1 MARRP
6 RIEFSGA
13 LYHVIVRGN
22 QRREIFHDETD
33 YRKCLSLLSA
43 YKERYRWKLFGYTLM
58 SNHVHLIIETGE
70 TPLSKVLQ
78 GLNQSYTQYYNLRW
92 RTVGHL
98 FQGRYKAILCD
109 RDEYL
114 LALVRYIHL
123 NPVRAGIVEEAS
135 RYLWS
140 SHRAYLGMGNIC
152 GVDVDEVLKM
162 FSSVKGVA
170 RRRYLEFVGEGI
182 GDGRDGEYYRTLDQ
196 RILGS
201 EEFAEEVQ
209 RKGEKPVKVPTK
221 RPSLATLAHAVSEAS
236 GVRVSDLRRP
246 GATRTQARARRLFV
260 LSAREAGHRN
270 RAVAEYLG
278 RDETMTSKWVRERTK
293 EVMRE
298 VSNLLEK
305 TNYSV

>member
-22 QRREIFHDETD
+22 QRQEIFHDEAD
-33 YRKCLSLLSA
+33 YRKYLSLLCA
-43 YKERYRWKLFGYTLM
+43 YKERYQSKLFAYTLM

-140 SHRAYLGMGNIC
+140 SHRVYLGMENAS
-152 GVDVDEVLKM
+152 GVDVDEVLNM
-162 FSSVKGVA
+162 FSSGKGVA
-170 RRRYLEFVGEGI
+170 RRRYLGFVREGI
-182 GDGRDGEYYRTLDQ
+182 GDGGEGEYYRTLDQ

-201 EEFAEEVQ
+201 EEFAKEVQ
-209 RKGEKPVKVPTK
+209 RQGEKPVKLPTK
-221 RPSLATLAHAVSEAS
+221 VPSLAMLAHAVSEAS
-236 GVRVSDLRRP
+236 GVRVSDLRGP
-246 GATRTQARARRLFV
+246 GATPTQARARRLLV

-278 RDETMTSKWVRERTK
+278 RDDTITSKWLREKTK
-293 EVMRE
+293 EVTRE
-298 VSNLLEK
+298 VSKLLEK
-305 TNYSV
+305 VK

>member
-22 QRREIFHDETD
+22 QRQEIFHDEAD
-33 YRKCLSLLSA
+33 YRKYLSLLCA
-43 YKERYRWKLFGYTLM
+43 YKGRYQCKLFAYTLM

-109 RDEYL
+109 RDKYL

-123 NPVRAGIVEEAS
+123 NPVRGGIVEEAS
-135 RYLWS
+135 KYPWS
-140 SHRAYLGMGNIC
+140 SHRAYLGMGDGS
-152 GVDVDEVLKM
+152 GVNVDEVLKM
-162 FSSVKGVA
+162 FSSSKGLA
-170 RRRYLEFVGEGI
+170 RRRYLEFVREGI
-182 GDGRDGEYYRTLDQ
+182 GDGRGGEYYRTVDQ
-196 RILGS
+196 RILGT
-201 EEFAEEVQ
+201 EEFAGEVQ
-209 RKGEKPVKVPTK
+209 RKGEKPVTLPTK
-221 RPSLATLAHAVSEAS
+221 VPSLATLAHAVSEAS
-236 GVRVSDLRRP
+236 GVRVSDLRGP
-246 GATRTQARARRLFV
+246 GATRTQACARRLFV
-260 LSAREAGHRN
+260 LSAREVGYRN
-270 RAVAEYLG
+270 RAVAGYLG
-278 RDETMTSKWVRERTK
+278 RDETMTSKWVRERGK

-298 VSNLLEK
+298 VSKLLEEVK
-305 TNYSV
+305 